1 MIDPFTEEADRWN
14 RATIGRKH
22 RNRKHENEWIYLE
35 TIKFRGSQFL
45 GGSKKPK
52 NSNIWLYSE
61 ESNIIKAADEKMT
74 TIGGDRDLF
83 GRLLL
88 AAK

>member
-1 MIDPFTEEADRWN
+1 M
-14 RATIGRKH
+14 
-22 RNRKHENEWIYLE
+22 
-35 TIKFRGSQFL
+35 IKFRGSQFL
-45 GGSKKPK
+45 GASKKPK